1 MTPVAGVV
9 GLLQT
14 IGSVFV
20 KQGQTGRPEVAAAPW
35 AVLYAAGTM
44 LGCYNQ
50 SSEPFSVCVKTMFSI
65 FGG

>member
-1 MTPVAGVV
+1 MTPVLGV
-9 GLLQT
+9 LSLFQT

-20 KQGQTGRPEVAAAPW
+20 KQGVDGKTEVAVAPW
-35 AVLYAAGTM
+35 AVLYVAGTM

-50 SSEPFSVCVKTMFSI
+50 SSEPFSICVKTMFSV